1 MPSQKI
7 SALPAAS
14 TPLAGTEVLPIVQG
28 GVTVKVSAADVTA
41 GRAVSAS
48 SLTLGTA
55 LAVTSGGTG
64 QTSYT
69 DGQLLIGNTTGN
81 TLTKATLTAGSGVTI
96 TNGSGSVTIAATG
109 SGTVTSVGG
118 TGTVSGL
125 TLTGTVTT
133 SGNLTLGGTLSVTPS
148 DFASQTANTFLAAPN
163 GAPGAPTFRAML
175 AADVPTLNQN
185 TTGTSANV
193 TGTVAVAN
201 GGTGQT
207 SYTDGQLLIGNTTGN
222 TLTKTTLTAG
232 SGITITNGAGSI
244 TIDATSSGGGTVTS
258 VGGTGT
264 VNGITLTGTVTTS
277 GSLTLGGTLSGVSLT
292 TQVSG
297 TLPVANGGTGITSFG
312 TGVATFL
319 GTPSSANL
327 AAAVTD
333 ETGTGALVFATSPAL
348 VTPVLGTPTSGT
360 LSNCTVDGTTSVGF
374 RTIPQNSQSANYT
387 LVLDDSGR
395 HIFHPVAD
403 NNARTFTIPANGSV
417 AFPVGTAVTFIN
429 MSVASVT
436 IAITTDT
443 LTLSPAGTS
452 GSRTLA
458 TNGSA
463 TCIKITS
470 TQWLISGSGLT

>member
-1 MPSQKI
+1 MANQKI
-7 SALPAAS
+7 SELPAAS

-41 GRAVSAS
+41 GRAVNAAS
-48 SLTLGTA
+48 ITLGTA
-55 LAVTSGGTG
+55 LAVSSGGTG
-64 QTSYT
+64 QTTYT
-69 DGQLLIGNTTGN
+69 NGQLLIGNTTGN
-81 TLTKATLTAGSGVTI
+81 TLTKATLTAGTNVSIANGAGAITI
-96 TNGSGSVTIAATG
+96 NATDQFV
-109 SGTVTSVGG
+109 GTVTSVGG

-133 SGNLTLGGTLSVTPS
+133 SGDLTLGGTLSVTPS
-148 DFASQTANTFLAAPN
+148 NFASQTANTFLAAPN

-244 TIDATSSGGGTVTS
+244 TIDAVGGGGGTVTS

-292 TQVSG
+292 TQVTG
-297 TLPVANGGTGITSFG
+297 TLPVANGGTGATALTANNVLLGNGTSAVQVVAPGASGNVLTSNG
-312 TGVATFL
+312 TTWQST
-319 GTPSSANL
+319 TP
-327 AAAVTD
+327 AA
-333 ETGTGALVFATSPAL
+333 TGATKGQAIAFAL
-348 VTPVLGTPTSGT
+348 
-360 LSNCTVDGTTSVGF
+360 
-374 RTIPQNSQSANYT
+374 
-387 LVLDDSGR
+387 
-395 HIFHPVAD
+395 IF
-403 NNARTFTIPANGSV
+403 
-417 AFPVGTAVTFIN
+417 
-429 MSVASVT
+429 
-436 IAITTDT
+436 
-443 LTLSPAGTS
+443 
-452 GSRTLA
+452 
-458 TNGSA
+458 
-463 TCIKITS
+463 
-470 TQWLISGSGLT
+470 GL